1 MGQTLAI
8 RSVFSKLYDELAF
21 EWQSIE
27 LVKGFLKHIQTL
39 NHSLKCDLQVCQT
52 NVSMFHYEKILF

>member
-27 LVKGFLKHIQTL
+27 LVEGFLKHRQTL
-39 NHSLKCDLQVCQT
+39 NHFLKCDLHVCQT
-52 NVSMFHYEKILF
+52 NVSMFYYEKILF